1 MFKLI
6 KAKGIVRISP
16 ELFGKPL
23 EETVLESL
31 RQEYQERLIKDM
43 GLVLA
48 VMDVRVSEEGRIILG
63 DGATYHDVEFQ
74 LLVFVPV
81 PQEVVEGEVVQT
93 DNIGVYVNIG
103 PMDGLV
109 HISQIAD
116 ENLKFEPNRGI
127 LVGER
132 TKRTLEGGDR
142 VRARIVS
149 ISSPSAGRLPRIG
162 LTMRQPYLGK
172 LEWIEKEVTKVT
184 K

>member
-1 MFKLI
+1 MFKLV

-16 ELFGKPL
+16 EFFGEPL
-23 EETVLESL
+23 EQTVLESL
-31 RQEYQERLIKDM
+31 RQEYQERLIKDL

-48 VMDVRVSEEGRIILG
+48 VMDVKVSEEGRIILG

-74 LLVFVPV
+74 LLTFVPV

-93 DNIGVYVNIG
+93 DNIGIYVNIG

-116 ENLKFEPNRGI
+116 ENLKYDPNRGI

-132 TKRTLEGGDR
+132 TKRIIEGGDK

-149 ISSPSAGRLPRIG
+149 ISAPSAGRLPRIG

-172 LEWIEKEVTKVT
+172 IEWIEKEVTKVT